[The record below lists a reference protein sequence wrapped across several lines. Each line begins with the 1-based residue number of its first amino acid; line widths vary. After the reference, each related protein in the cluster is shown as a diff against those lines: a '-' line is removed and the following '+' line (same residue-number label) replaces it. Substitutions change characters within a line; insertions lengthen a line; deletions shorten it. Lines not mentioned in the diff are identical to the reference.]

1 MYDTR
6 AEIACLMYHEVT
18 DHPSDT
24 GFQRPAARQYAHSRS
39 AFRDHLERIAA
50 RSLTPRLVYELDFDR
65 LGRHLLLTFDD
76 GGKSA
81 LDVAEELSRRGWL
94 AHFFVVTSRIGE
106 RTFLDAYEI
115 RWLRSCGHV
124 IGSHSHTHPD
134 IFRDQPRGRML
145 AEWRDSSA
153 ILEDILGEP
162 CLAASVPGGDLSGY
176 VLDTASEAGFR
187 FLFTSEPWFTPQR
200 LGDCW
205 IIGRVCLKAGMA
217 PQAIEQ
223 LAQFRGWRRAQLLR
237 GLKAVVRR
245 GLGPLYRMYVAHITS
260 PAGAPGIA
268 GAAGVPDA
276 AGSGSPAASASGASA
291 APRRTPVSAAGPN
304 AAGRESTWKR

>member
-1 MYDTR
+1 MYDAR

-18 DHPSDT
+18 DDPSKS

-81 LDVAEELSRRGWL
+81 LDVAEELARRGWL

-115 RWLRSCGHV
+115 RWLRSCGHI

-134 IFRDQPRGRML
+134 IFRDQPRARML
-145 AEWRDSSA
+145 AEWRDSAA

-162 CLAASVPGGDLSGY
+162 CLAASVPGGDLSSY

-187 FLFTSEPWFTPQR
+187 YLFTSEPWFTPQR
-200 LGDCW
+200 LADCW
-205 IIGRVCLKAGMA
+205 IIGRACLKAGMP
-217 PQAIEQ
+217 PQAIEE
-223 LAQFRGWRRAQLLR
+223 LAQFRGWRRAQLMR
-237 GLKAVVRR
+237 GIKAVVRR
-245 GLGPLYRMYVAHITS
+245 GLGPLYRMYVAHITT
-260 PAGAPGIA
+260 PAGSAPLP
-268 GAAGVPDA
+268 GVARNGGPP
-276 AGSGSPAASASGASA
+276 GPAARPATASA
-291 APRRTPVSAAGPN
+291 ARAPN
-304 AAGRESTWKR
+304 ASGQESTWKR

>member
-1 MYDTR
+1 MYDAR
-6 AEIACLMYHEVT
+6 AEIASLMYHEVT
-18 DHPSDT
+18 DDPSNS
-24 GFQRPAARQYAHSRS
+24 GFQRPSARQYAHSRS

-81 LDVAEELSRRGWL
+81 LDVAEQLSRRGWL
-94 AHFFVVTSRIGE
+94 GHFFVVTSRIGE

-115 RWLRSCGHV
+115 RWLRSCGHI

-134 IFRDQPRGRML
+134 IFRDQPRTRML

-162 CLAASVPGGDLSGY
+162 CLAASVPGGDLSPY
-176 VLDTASEAGFR
+176 VLDTAREAGFR
-187 FLFTSEPWFTPQR
+187 YLFTSEPWFTPQR
-200 LGDCW
+200 LADCW

-217 PQAIEQ
+217 PQAIEE
-223 LAQFRGWRRAQLLR
+223 LAQFRGWRRAQLMR
-237 GLKAVVRR
+237 GIKAVVRR
-245 GLGPLYRMYVAHITS
+245 GLGPLYRMYVAHITT
-260 PAGAPGIA
+260 PAGAATVPASPTRNGSTPG
-268 GAAGVPDA
+268 
-276 AGSGSPAASASGASA
+276 PA
-291 APRRTPVSAAGPN
+291 TPVSAAGPN
-304 AAGRESTWKR
+304 ASSQESSWKR

>member
-1 MYDTR
+1 MYDAR

-18 DHPSDT
+18 DDPATS
-24 GFQRPAARQYAHSRS
+24 GFQRPSARQYTHTRA
-39 AFRDHLERIAA
+39 AFRDHLDRIATRA
-50 RSLTPRLVYELDFDR
+50 LTPRLVIELDFDR
-65 LGRHLLLTFDD
+65 SGRHLLLTFDD

-81 LDVAEELSRRGWL
+81 LGVAEELARRGWL
-94 AHFFVVTSRIGE
+94 AHFFIVTSRIGE
-106 RTFLDAYEI
+106 RTFVDPVEI

-145 AEWRDSSA
+145 GEWCDSAA

-162 CLAASVPGGDLSGY
+162 CLAASVPGGDLSSF

-187 FLFTSEPWFTPQR
+187 YLFTSEPWFTPQR

-217 PQAIEQ
+217 PHAIEE
-223 LAQFRGWRRAQLLR
+223 LATFRGWRRAQLMR

-245 GLGPLYRMYVAHITS
+245 GLGPVYRMYVAHVTS
-260 PAGAPGIA
+260 PAVPGATPGSN
-268 GAAGVPDA
+268 GA
-276 AGSGSPAASASGASA
+276 STLRTASGTKSA
-291 APRRTPVSAAGPN
+291 G
-304 AAGRESTWKR
+304 GKR

>member
-1 MYDTR
+1 MYDAR
-6 AEIACLMYHEVT
+6 SEIACLMYHEVT
-18 DHPSDT
+18 DDPATS
-24 GFQRPAARQYAHSRS
+24 GFQRPSARQYTHTRA
-39 AFRDHLERIAA
+39 AFRDHLERIATRA
-50 RSLTPRLVYELDFDR
+50 LTPRLVVELDFDR
-65 LGRHLLLTFDD
+65 SGRHLLLTFDD

-81 LDVAEELSRRGWL
+81 LGVAEELARRGWL
-94 AHFFVVTSRIGE
+94 AHFFIVTSRIGE
-106 RTFLDAYEI
+106 RTFVDPVEI

-145 AEWRDSSA
+145 GEWRDSAA

-162 CLAASVPGGDLSGY
+162 CLAASVPGGDLSSF

-187 FLFTSEPWFTPQR
+187 YLFTSEPWFTPQR

-217 PQAIEQ
+217 PHAIEE
-223 LAQFRGWRRAQLLR
+223 LATFRGWRRAQLMR

-245 GLGPLYRMYVAHITS
+245 GLGPVYRMYVAHVTS
-260 PAGAPGIA
+260 PAVPGATPGSN
-268 GAAGVPDA
+268 GA
-276 AGSGSPAASASGASA
+276 STLRTASGTKS
-291 APRRTPVSAAGPN
+291 VG
-304 AAGRESTWKR
+304 GKR

>member
-1 MYDTR
+1 MYDAR

-18 DHPSDT
+18 DDPSSS
-24 GFQRPAARQYAHSRS
+24 GFQRPSARQYAHSRS
-39 AFRDHLERIAA
+39 AFRDHLARIAA

-94 AHFFVVTSRIGE
+94 GHFFVVTSRIGE

-134 IFRDQPRGRML
+134 IFRDQPRERML
-145 AEWRDSSA
+145 AEWRDSAA

-162 CLAASVPGGDLSGY
+162 CLAASVPGGDLSSY

-187 FLFTSEPWFTPQR
+187 YLFTSEPWFTPER
-200 LGDCW
+200 LADCW

-217 PQAIEQ
+217 PSAIEE

-245 GLGPLYRMYVAHITS
+245 GLGPLYRMYVTHITTPAA
-260 PAGAPGIA
+260 PAGA
-268 GAAGVPDA
+268 AA
-276 AGSGSPAASASGASA
+276 SPAANGSPTRPATS
-291 APRRTPVSAAGPN
+291 VSAAGPD
-304 AAGRESTWKR
+304 ATSPESGWKR